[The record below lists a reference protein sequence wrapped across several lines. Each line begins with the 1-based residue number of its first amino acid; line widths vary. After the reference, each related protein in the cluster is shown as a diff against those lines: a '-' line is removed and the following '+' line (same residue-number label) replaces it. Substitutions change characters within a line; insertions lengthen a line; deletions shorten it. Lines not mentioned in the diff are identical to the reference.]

1 MDLFQLEKELR
12 DEGQPFVTATVVR
25 VEKPASAR
33 PGAKAIITQDGK
45 LTGWVGGSCTEPH
58 VKQEAQRALRDG
70 APRLLRLCPPEKLG
84 SASQEGVIEVQ
95 ITCASGST
103 LEIYIEP
110 QLAQPR
116 LLVIGHQAPAQS
128 LARMGKEL
136 DYLVTVMGEEA
147 NRERFPT
154 ADVLIEGLDL
164 AQVKIT
170 PNTYVVVA
178 SHGNYDEPA
187 LEALLP
193 GPAAYIALVTSK
205 KRAGT
210 VRDYLRRS
218 GVAEEA
224 LARLKF
230 PAGLDFGA
238 ETPAEIALSILAEI
252 TQLRRRGLPAMGTP
266 AEPAAAAPAEDPA
279 ETQAEPEMALD
290 PVCGMMVEISTA
302 RYKTTY
308 AGQTYYFCAAQC
320 QHRFE
325 KNPLE
330 YLGQAINER

>member
-1 MDLFQLEKELR
+1 MDLFHLEKELR
-12 DEGQPFVTATVVR
+12 DEGQPFVTATVIR

-45 LTGWVGGSCTEPH
+45 LTGWVGGSCAEPH

-70 APRLLRLCPPEKLG
+70 SPRLLRLCPPEKLG
-84 SASQEGVIEVQ
+84 SAPQEGVIEVQ

-116 LLVIGHQAPAQS
+116 LLVIGHQAVAQS
-128 LARMGKEL
+128 LARLGKEL
-136 DYLVTVMGEEA
+136 DYLVTVMGEEVS
-147 NRERFPT
+147 RERFPS
-154 ADVLIEGLDL
+154 ADVLVEGLDL
-164 AQVKIT
+164 ARVKIT

-187 LEALLP
+187 LETLLP
-193 GPAAYIALVTSK
+193 GSAAYVALVTSK
-205 KRAGT
+205 KRADS
-210 VRDYLRRS
+210 VREYLRRS
-218 GVAEEA
+218 GIAEEA
-224 LARLKF
+224 IARLKF

-238 ETPAEIALSILAEI
+238 ETPAEIALSILAEMI
-252 TQLRRRGLPAMGTP
+252 QHRRRGLPKLAAVPSAVEHTP
-266 AEPAAAAPAEDPA
+266 AEALYA
-279 ETQAEPEMALD
+279 AEPEMAVD
-290 PVCGMMVEISTA
+290 PVCGMMVEVSTA

-330 YLGQAINER
+330 YLSQAVNEG